1 VKEIILA
8 SSSPRRKSL
17 LEQLGLKFKVIPS
30 GVREPVLPGFAPAEL
45 VEVLAREKAQEVAG
59 RLSSGLVI
67 GADTVVVWRG
77 QVMGKPACPREA
89 VEMLKRLR
97 ADMHE
102 VYTGLALI
110 DAASGESIAGCE
122 ITRVYFKYISD
133 GEIESY
139 VATKEPLDKAGAY
152 AVQGKAAVFIERIEG
167 CYTNVV
173 GLPLARLDT
182 MLKHFGVSILPG
194 GGAQ

>member
-1 VKEIILA
+1 MKEIILA

-30 GVREPVLPGFAPAEL
+30 TAYESVLPGLTPAEL
-45 VEVLAREKAQEVAG
+45 VEVLAKEKAHQVA
-59 RLSSGLVI
+59 LQLTSGIVI

-77 QVMGKPACPREA
+77 EIMGKPASPQEA
-89 VEMLKRLR
+89 VGMLKRLR
-97 ADMHE
+97 ADVHE

-110 DAASGESIAGCE
+110 DAASGESITGRE
-122 ITRVYFKYISD
+122 MTRVYFKDITD
-133 GEIESY
+133 AEIESY
-139 VATKEPLDKAGAY
+139 VATEEPLDKAGAY
-152 AVQGKAAVFIERIEG
+152 AVQGKAAIFIERIEG

-173 GLPLARLDT
+173 GLPLARLAT

-194 GGAQ
+194 GSS